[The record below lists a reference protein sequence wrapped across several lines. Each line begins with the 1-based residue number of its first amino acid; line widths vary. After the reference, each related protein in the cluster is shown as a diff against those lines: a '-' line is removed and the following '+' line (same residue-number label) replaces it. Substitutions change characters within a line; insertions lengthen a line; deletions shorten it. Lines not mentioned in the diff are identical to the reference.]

1 MCISSNSDTIVIKCP
16 NNRLLWNLS
25 VMEKYSNVIRFIVK
39 DGNQDSFIEIYNKRT
54 SLDGLISRILLQTGD
69 KTFCSVGIWENE
81 DSLIKNRKNMNLFLD
96 SFRDMLEEISPDLG
110 VTDVVSGAVVAE
122 IYR

>member
-1 MCISSNSDTIVIKCP
+1 
-16 NNRLLWNLS
+16 
-25 VMEKYSNVIRFIVK
+25 MEKYSNVIRFIVK
-39 DGNQDSFIEIYNKRT
+39 DGNQESFIEIYNKRT
-54 SLDGLISRILLQTGD
+54 SLDGLISRILIQTGD
-69 KTFCSVGIWENE
+69 KAFCSVGIWENE
-81 DSLIKNRKNMNLFLD
+81 DSLIKNRENMNLFLD